1 MIQPEFNSFSPIKE
15 QQLCLPLPKK
25 YKLVQASTSI
35 TRPISLDPC
44 SLCAV
49 YEECHRACDPHN
61 TEPINQKLLSLII
74 DCIINDDAL
83 CYIADVKS

>member
-1 MIQPEFNSFSPIKE
+1 MKPADFSPVKE
-15 QQLCLPLPKK
+15 KLQLCLPLPKQ
-25 YKLVQASTSI
+25 YKIVHPI

-44 SLCAV
+44 TACAV

-83 CYIADVKS
+83 CYIADVKG